1 MKTVYM
7 TLQDYEN
14 YLNNGFE
21 MYYDTPQQLYD
32 YEGNVEFVEVTI
44 YNINLN

>member
-7 TLQDYEN
+7 TLTDYAN
-14 YLNNGFE
+14 YLNDGFE
-21 MYYDTPQQLYD
+21 MYYDSPQQLYD

-44 YNINLN
+44 YSINLN